1 MLVEVKEVL
10 GQRFV
15 DEAGLEDWQFCNEIA
30 EEDEEVE
37 FLVQAKFSRHER
49 DEHGVV
55 TICWMTVEEMVSG
68 DAEAEDVKGMLQD
81 YSKRCAGAVKEA
93 ARACE

>member
-15 DEAGLEDWQFCNEIA
+15 DAAGLEDWQLSNEIA
-30 EEDEEVE
+30 EEDEEIE

-68 DAEAEDVKGMLQD
+68 DAEAEEVKDKLKEYG
-81 YSKRCAGAVKEA
+81 KRCTGAVKEA
-93 ARACE
+93 ASAGE